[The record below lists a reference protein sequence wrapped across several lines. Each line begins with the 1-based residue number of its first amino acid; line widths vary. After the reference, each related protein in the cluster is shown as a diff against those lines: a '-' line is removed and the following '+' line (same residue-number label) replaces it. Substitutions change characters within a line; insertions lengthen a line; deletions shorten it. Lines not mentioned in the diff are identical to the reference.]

1 MGIISALTAFFS
13 LAARSKWVVWP
24 LVSSLVGLIVLSV
37 EREVLFNENLFGMER
52 NYAPVSCP
60 PGTLAAR
67 TADGTCNDMAF
78 PAAGA
83 VGTRFGRNIDPDT
96 LPPFVSDAEV
106 LDPNPRDVSLELMTR
121 KKFIPAESLNLIAAA
136 WIQFMVHD
144 WFDHGENEAK
154 NPIEISIGTR
164 DPDFKKGLLEI
175 RRTKRDTTYDPGL
188 DQVVTY
194 RNEVT
199 QWWDGSQL
207 YGSDLETQRSLR
219 EFKGGR
225 LILDDG
231 QLPHTWRD
239 APKTGFSRNWWV
251 GLDLMHTVFVREHN
265 RIAAMLSVAHPE
277 MGDQQLF
284 DTARLANTA
293 LIAKIHTLEWTTALL
308 DHPTL
313 IAGMNANWHG
323 LGQGEVAG
331 LLAQVAPYAGAIGAM
346 FGTNALLDLQ
356 KMGAKAINGI
366 VGNELDNYGVPFALT
381 EEFVSVYRMH
391 QLMPDTFSMKS
402 LDNGKA
408 LKELSLDDVR
418 EGKARKVVKKFGLDN
433 IAYSFG
439 VAHPGAL
446 SLFNYPEE
454 MQHIDVPLMGVIDL
468 AAVDLVR
475 DRERG
480 VPRYNA
486 FRAAIRLD
494 PIGEFEDLFK
504 RFDTDTLT
512 AEQQATADK
521 LRKVYGDVDR
531 MDLMVGMMAEAVR
544 PSGYAFGETAFQ
556 IFTLMASRR
565 FLSDRFYTT
574 DFRPE
579 VYTQEGY
586 DWVQTRS
593 FRDVLTDNVPTLA
606 RAGMIPDNAFKP
618 WTATVPSNEHGHGT
632 H

>member
-1 MGIISALTAFFS
+1 MSIISALTAFFQ
-13 LAARSKWVVWP
+13 LAARTKWVAWP
-24 LVSSLVGLIVLSV
+24 LVSSLVALIVLSV
-37 EREVLFNENLFGMER
+37 EREILFNENLFDLER
-52 NYAPVSCP
+52 NFAPVTCP
-60 PGTLAAR
+60 PETLGAR
-67 TADGTCNDMAF
+67 TADGTCNDMQF

-83 VGTRFGRNIDPDT
+83 VGTRFGRNIDPET
-96 LPPFVSDAEV
+96 LPPFVGDAEV
-106 LDPNPRDVSLELMTR
+106 LDPNPRGVSLELMTR
-121 KKFIPAESLNLIAAA
+121 KQFIPAETLNLLAAA

-154 NPIEISIGTR
+154 NPIEIPIEKH

-175 RRTKRDTTYDPGL
+175 RRTKRDTTYDPAR

-194 RNEVT
+194 RNSVT
-199 QWWDGSQL
+199 QWWDGSQI
-207 YGSDLETQRSLR
+207 YGSDLDTQHSLR
-219 EFKGGR
+219 EFAGGR
-225 LILDDG
+225 LTLDDG
-231 QLPHTWRD
+231 HLPRTWRD
-239 APKTGFSRNWWV
+239 APKTGFNRNWWV
-251 GLDLMHTVFVREHN
+251 GLDLMHTLFAREHN
-265 RIAAMLSVAHPE
+265 RIAAMLAATHPE
-277 MGDQQLF
+277 MNDQELF
-284 DTARLANTA
+284 DKARLANTA
-293 LIAKIHTLEWTTALL
+293 LMAKIHTLEWTTALL
-308 DHPTL
+308 DNPSL
-313 IAGMNANWHG
+313 IAGMNANWYG

-346 FGTNALLDLQ
+346 FGSTAPLDIQ

-366 VGNELDNYGVPFALT
+366 VGNELDNYGVPFSLT

-391 QLMPDTFSMKS
+391 QLMPDTFTMKS
-402 LDNGKA
+402 LCGGNKV
-408 LKELSLDDVR
+408 KELSLDDVR
-418 EGKARKVVKKFGLDN
+418 ADKARKVVSKFGLDN

-446 SLFNYPEE
+446 ALFNYPKE

-494 PIGEFEDLFK
+494 PINDFEDLFK

-512 AEQQATADK
+512 AEQQATANK

-531 MDLMVGMMAEAVR
+531 MDLMVGMMAEAIR

-586 DWVQTRS
+586 DWVQART
-593 FRDVLTDNVPTLA
+593 FRDVLTDNLPTLD
-606 RAGMIPDNAFKP
+606 RDGMIPENAFKP
-618 WTATVPSNEHGHGT
+618 WTASEP
-632 H
+632 